1 MDFNTGKDNETLPA
15 PNLGEHTEEILFEL
29 GYSNSEIKKF
39 VSDGVI
45 KL

>member
-1 MDFNTGKDNETLPA
+1 VNFNTGKDNETLPA
-15 PNLGEHTEEILFEL
+15 PNLGEHTEETLSKL
-29 GYSNSEIKKF
+29 GYSNSEIKKL